1 MSEVSLEA
9 PDVRAWSL
17 ASGLGRVAIG
27 LGLLAAPEQAMRALG
42 FTDVSSATVAVA
54 RVAGVRDL
62 VLGIATFAALGDR
75 DRLRA
80 STVANAVA
88 DAGDTFAFGAA
99 LGTSERTAGLR
110 GVAAALPSAL
120 AGAWTAWR
128 LS

>member
-1 MSEVSLEA
+1 MSDVAPDA

-17 ASGLGRVAIG
+17 ASGLGRVVIG

-42 FTDVSSATVAVA
+42 FTDVSSATVAVS

-62 VLGIATFAALGDR
+62 VLGIATLAALDDR

-80 STVANAVA
+80 STIANAVA
-88 DAGDTFAFGAA
+88 DTGDTFAFGAA

-110 GVAAALPSAL
+110 GIAAALPSAV
-120 AGAWTAWR
+120 AGAWTSWR

>member
-1 MSEVSLEA
+1 MSEVPLNA

-42 FTDVSSATVAVA
+42 FTSVGSSTVAVG

-62 VLGIATFAALGDR
+62 VLGIATLAAMNDR
-75 DRLRA
+75 DRLRVA
-80 STVANAVA
+80 TLANAVA

-99 LGTSERTAGLR
+99 LGTAERTAGLR
-110 GVAAALPSAL
+110 GVVAALPAAV
-120 AGAWTAWR
+120 AGGWTAWR

>member
-1 MSEVSLEA
+1 MSEVPLDA

-27 LGLLAAPEQAMRALG
+27 LGLLAAPDQAMRALG
-42 FTDVSSATVAVA
+42 FTGVSSATVAVG

-62 VLGIATFAALGDR
+62 VLGIATLAALNDR
-75 DRLRA
+75 DRLRVA
-80 STVANAVA
+80 TLANAVA

-99 LGTSERTAGLR
+99 LGASERAAGLR
-110 GVAAALPSAL
+110 GVAAALPAAV